1 VYAVLKNTL
10 LAGAAASMFA
20 VITVSGSKTGR
31 LLPEKPGKEA
41 INPFIKTTVRDTPP
55 EEGVTNDDLHYP
67 IRDNDY
73 GEPIYNPKA
82 PMQLNSPSNIKTTT
96 TYNPK
101 DSSYTFEQ
109 KMGALDYR
117 PPINMSDQDYRD
129 YQFKQQVKNYWKSRT
144 QADSK
149 SDPTKK
155 QLIPQ
160 LKVGG
165 ELFDRLFGGNTVDIR
180 PTGSAELLFG
190 VITNRNENPAIPQKQ
205 RKISNFDF
213 NMKIQLNIV
222 GKIGEKLKLTTNYN
236 TEASFDFENQIKIQY
251 TGTED
256 EILKKVEAGNVNLPL
271 NSSLITGSQT
281 LFGVKATLQFGKL
294 TATLLAAQER
304 GKKTELNV
312 QNGAQTMTYT
322 VQADNYE
329 ANRHYFL
336 AQYFRDNYN
345 QWLANTP
352 IVQSPIQIT
361 KIEVYVTNRT
371 SQFEQARNIAA
382 FADLGEDTSHIFY
395 QNTHNGSLKYNITDT
410 PYTANPTVIQTPYP
424 RNSKNSLYKNLLDTF
439 TVTTGTVVTGEE
451 GPLRARSYNT
461 AVANLT
467 AIIDPL
473 TNQQV
478 FNAGREFEVLTR
490 ARRLNPATDYYLNPR
505 LGYISL
511 NTALNYDEVLSVS
524 YQYMLNGRVYQVGEF
539 SDQFPSTDQLIV
551 TKLLKSTQLN
561 TQIPMWDLMMKN
573 VYTLGAYSLS
583 PTNFQLNVFYN
594 NIKTGVD
601 IPYIP
606 YGSMNGHLLIQELH
620 LDNINQN
627 QDRVPDGYFDFIPNV
642 TVNPQNGRIYFTTK
656 EPFGNDLKGA
666 FSPDEL
672 QNHLTDVNGFIFQEL
687 YDSTKISAQQL
698 PNKDRFKLKGS
709 YQSATSNEFSLNSM
723 NIPQGSVRVTAG
735 GVALTENV
743 DYTVDYTMGKVKI
756 INESVLNSG
765 QAIKITAENNSL
777 FNVQQKSMYGAR
789 FDYKYSKDLALGGTI
804 LHYGERPLTQKVN
817 IGDEPVSNTMIGID
831 YNYRANAPWLTRL
844 IDKIPLIQTKEPS
857 SIQISGEGADL
868 IPGHSSAISNN
879 GGTSYIDDFEGSV
892 STIDLRSATAWFHS
906 SIPEGQP
913 NLFPET
919 LPGNSDSIKTGLNR
933 AKIAWYTVDQSV
945 FYQSTTLTPPQAGKQ
960 QQSNHFMEAFFESDL
975 FPKKTPPN
983 GQPQLL
989 PMLDVA
995 FYPNERGPYNYDTK
1009 PTHISA
1015 GINVA
1020 ESNIEK
1026 TIILNKPETRWGG
1039 IMRSLTTNDFQASN
1053 IEYIQFWMMDPFNE
1067 DYNNQTQ
1074 TQYNTFHQAP
1084 PTNGELYFNLG
1095 SVSEDILKDG
1105 SMAYENGI
1113 PSPSGTNY
1121 SVQNSPWGR
1130 YPSSPPYVNAFDI
1143 DPNTRPYQDVGYDCI
1158 GDGDEASHFS
1168 NYKAELTG
1176 LNISGD
1182 NEAYGDPSGDNYH
1195 FYRGDDYDKL
1205 VAPKGN
1211 LLYRYKKYNNV
1222 EGNSPTQAQY
1232 QTQNAGGYSTVSIT
1246 TPNIEDVNKDNTLNQ
1261 SESYYQYKIKVTPQ
1275 DINPGNVGNN
1285 YIVNYIPV
1293 SKQGAD
1299 GVQRTVNFYQFKIP
1313 ITDFNAKIG
1322 GISGYNAI
1330 RFMRMFTKSFSAP
1343 VIMRFARLELVRSDW
1358 RVYQENLSTPTGGL
1372 QTDNQTEFDVS
1383 AVSYQ
1388 ENGTRTP
1395 IDYVLPP
1402 GINQQQNVQTTN
1414 LVLLNEQS
1422 LSLRV
1427 SNLKDG
1433 DARAVYKNI
1442 TSLDARSYQKIRMY
1456 VHAEKLNN
1464 QPLNDGD
1471 VHMFVRLGSDFTNNY
1486 YVYEVPVKLT
1496 APGNYDNG
1504 NDNDKSKVWPS
1515 ANEVVLDLA
1524 EITGEKIKRNL
1535 KDIPT
1540 TGIKMDTTKTE
1551 TGVPHLIGVVGEPNM
1566 GAITNVMIGILNPL
1580 TPADPKSMTAEIW
1593 VDELRVTDFNQHGG
1607 QAAISKVTAKLADF
1621 GQVSLSGQVATPFFG
1636 SIDAKPSDRSRQSVK
1651 QYAMNGTFQ
1660 LGKFLPKDWKINLP
1674 IYIAQSET
1682 YNTPQYDPT
1691 NGDVLMSNITV
1702 KNGFTDGSNHTPDQI
1717 GLIKNRAVDY
1727 TRQRGINFTNVS
1739 KQRSKNKTKM
1749 YPWDIENISV
1759 TYAYTEQYK
1768 RNVTTAFSFNRNYNG
1783 LLNYNYQAP
1792 IKSFEPFKNSKAAI
1806 LQSPWLA
1813 LIKDINIK
1821 PLPGQFN
1828 FSNSVTRTYI
1838 ESCARDI
1845 SSEQSGQPDYTRT
1858 QYNKTFNVTRNY
1870 STRWDLT
1877 KNIKL
1882 DLTATNLGRVLEDP
1896 KNPGSNITTAD
1907 KQLVE
1912 KNLFQKG
1919 GTNTNYNQTTN
1930 VNVLLPLN
1938 KIPLL
1943 DFITQASGKYTAN
1956 YQWQRRPFAVDTIGN
1971 TIQNAQTQ
1979 AYTTQLNMVNL
1990 YNKIPYLKR
1999 INQNL
2004 PRPKKDKK
2012 KEEDKKKADGKT
2024 DPKDPQADKNK
2035 PPANNTVQTKP
2046 DTSKKKDSN
2055 PLEIFDHIARILMTV
2070 KQISANY
2077 NITQGTTLPG
2087 FAPSAS
2093 ILGMSNSGN
2102 NNTYFGDNSQY
2113 NQLGAPGLG
2122 FVFGG
2127 NQGKMATK
2135 PSDIQSLNATGIVK
2149 DAEHNNWLVHR
2160 QNFSTQYLHTKTQT
2174 FNYSA
2179 NVEPIKSLKIT
2190 LTGNMT
2196 HGQTESYFIGYD
2208 STDRKYPYK
2217 AYTPVFGGN
2226 YSISTITL
2234 SKYSFS
2240 KDDAVGTHNSTVFDN
2255 YLLLTQ
2261 DYAGLLSHQ
2270 NHNSLG
2276 KEGNHYDGYSYNQQD
2291 VAIGAFISAY
2301 TGHKTASANNT
2312 GNNLFKKIPLPGW
2325 SLTYDGFGKMAA
2337 VKKYFK
2343 SVVLTHGYRS
2353 TLSYG
2358 SYTNNQAYGED
2369 PINHGAIKR
2378 TVDSVGS
2385 TSNFVSQYVMNT
2397 ITVSESFSPLIKVNF
2412 MFVDK
2417 GKIKGL
2423 GANFEIKK
2431 DHISTLSSNVPQV
2444 MDLHSSEY
2452 NIGATYTLPQ
2462 VEIKRLKI
2470 RGKPLKSD
2478 LLSTVTLSF
2487 RQTQTALRKGVD
2499 VSTPNG
2505 DALTQVSQVSA
2516 GQNITTIKVSL
2527 TYSLTQNVNL
2537 RIYYDRTINKP
2548 VISTSFPTQTTNA
2561 GLSLRFVIQ

>member
-1 VYAVLKNTL
+1 
-10 LAGAAASMFA
+10 MFA
-20 VITVSGSKTGR
+20 LITLSGNKTAK
-31 LLPEKPGKEA
+31 LLPEKPGREA
-41 INPFIKTTVRDTPP
+41 INPFIKTTVKDTPP
-55 EEGVTNDDLHYP
+55 EEGITNDDLRYP

-73 GEPIYNPKA
+73 GEPVYNPKA
-82 PMQLNSPSNIKTTT
+82 PMQLNSASNIKTTT

-109 KMGALDYR
+109 KMGALNYR
-117 PPINMSDQDYRD
+117 PPIYMTEEEYKD
-129 YQFKQQVKNYWKSRT
+129 YQFKQQVKSYWKSRT

-281 LFGVKATLQFGKL
+281 LFGVKTTMQFGKL
-294 TATLLAAQER
+294 TATALVAQER

-336 AQYFRDNYN
+336 AQYFRDHYN
-345 QWLANTP
+345 SWLANTP

-371 SQFEQARNIAA
+371 SQFDQARNIAA
-382 FADLGEDTSHIFY
+382 FADLGEDTSHVFY
-395 QNTHNGSLKYNITDT
+395 ANKHNGSLKYNITDT
-410 PYTANPTVIQTPYP
+410 PYANISGVAQIPYP
-424 RNSKNSLYKNLLDTF
+424 RNSKNNLYKNLLDTF
-439 TVTTGTVVTGEE
+439 KITATTGGE
-451 GPLRARSYNT
+451 GPLRERSYNT

-524 YQYMLNGRVYQVGEF
+524 YQYILNGKTYQVGEF
-539 SDQFPSTDQLIV
+539 SDQFPSTDQLII

-583 PTNFQLNVFYN
+583 STNFQLNIVYN

-606 YGSMNGHLLIQELH
+606 YGSMNGQLLIQKLG
-620 LDNINQN
+620 LDRINQN

-642 TVNPQNGRIYFTTK
+642 TVNPQNGRIYFTGI
-656 EPFGNDLKGA
+656 EPFGNDLRRA
-666 FSPDEL
+666 FAADTL
-672 QNHLTDVNGFIFQEL
+672 NHAADVNGFIFQEL

-789 FDYKYSKDLALGGTI
+789 FDYKYSKDLALGGTV

-817 IGDEPVSNTMIGID
+817 IGDEPVSNTMLGID

-844 IDKIPLIQTKEPS
+844 VDKIPLIQTKEPS
-857 SIQISGEGADL
+857 SIQLSGEGADL
-868 IPGHSSAISNN
+868 IPGHSKAISNN

-892 STIDLRSATAWFHS
+892 STIDLRSSSAWFHA

-919 LPGNSDSIKTGLNR
+919 AIGNSDSIKTGINR

-945 FYQSTTLTPPQAGKQ
+945 FYQKSTLTPPQTTLPA
-960 QQSNHFMEAFFESDL
+960 QSNHFMEAFFESDL

-1074 TQYNTFHQAP
+1074 SQYNTFHQAP

-1113 PSPSGTNY
+1113 PSPASPNY
-1121 SVQNSPWGR
+1121 QVQNSPWGK
-1130 YPSSPPYVNAFDI
+1130 YPASPPYVNAFDI
-1143 DPNTRPYQDVGYDCI
+1143 DPTTRPYQDVGYDCL
-1158 GDGDEASHFS
+1158 GDVNGTGGINEGTYFA
-1168 NYKAELTG
+1168 NYKNELTG
-1176 LNISGD
+1176 LHVTGD
-1182 NEAYGDPSGDNYH
+1182 NEAFADPSGDNYH

-1205 VAPKGN
+1205 VAPKGSM
-1211 LLYRYKKYNNV
+1211 LDRYKKYNNV
-1222 EGNSPTQAQY
+1222 EGNSPTQTQY
-1232 QTQNAGGYSTVSIT
+1232 QGQNSGGYSTVAIT
-1246 TPNIEDVNKDNTLNQ
+1246 SPNIEDINKDNTLNQ
-1261 SESYYQYKIKVTPQ
+1261 SESYYQYKVKITPQ
-1275 DINPGNVGNN
+1275 DINPNNIGNN
-1285 YIVNYIPV
+1285 YIVNVIPV
-1293 SKQGAD
+1293 TKQGAD

-1313 ITDFNAKIG
+1313 ITDYNSKIG
-1322 GISGYNAI
+1322 GIEGYNAI

-1343 VIMRFARLELVRSDW
+1343 VVMRFARLELVRSDW
-1358 RVYQENLSTPTGGL
+1358 RVYQQTLSTPTGGL
-1372 QTDNQTEFDVS
+1372 QTDNETEFDVS

-1442 TSLDARSYQKIRMY
+1442 TSLDARSYKNIRMF

-1471 VHMFVRLGSDFTNNY
+1471 VHMFMRIGSDFTNNY

-1496 APGNYDNG
+1496 APGTYDNA
-1504 NDNDKSKVWPS
+1504 NDNDKSKVWPT
-1515 ANEVVLDLA
+1515 ANEVVINLD
-1524 EITGEKIKRNL
+1524 EITSRKLDRNANN
-1535 KDIPT
+1535 IPT
-1540 TGIKMDTTKTE
+1540 TGTDIKPSSFNTA
-1551 TGVPHLIGVVGEPNM
+1551 HLVGVVGEPNM
-1566 GAITNVMIGILNPL
+1566 GAITSIMIGIENPL
-1580 TPADPKSMTAEIW
+1580 TPTNPKAMTAEIW

-1621 GQVSLSGQVATPFFG
+1621 GQVSLSGQVSTPFFG

-1651 QYAMNGTFQ
+1651 QYALNGTFQ

-1674 IYIAQSET
+1674 IYVAQSEIF
-1682 YNTPQYDPT
+1682 NTPQYDPT
-1691 NGDVLMSNITV
+1691 NGDVLMSNIS
-1702 KNGFTDGSNHTPDQI
+1702 TDQKHYTQDEVNH
-1717 GLIKNRAVDY
+1717 IKNRAVDY

-1749 YPWDIENISV
+1749 YPWDVENLSA
-1759 TYAYTEQYK
+1759 TYAFTEQYK
-1768 RNVTTAFSFNRNYNG
+1768 VNVTTAWSFNRNYNG

-1813 LIKDINIK
+1813 LIKEMNVK

-1828 FSNSVTRTYI
+1828 FSTNVTRTYI
-1838 ESCARDI
+1838 ESRARDI
-1845 SSEQSGQPDYTRT
+1845 TSEQSGQKDYTQT

-1870 STRWDLT
+1870 ATRWDLT

-1882 DLTATNLGRVLEDP
+1882 DITATNLGRVLE
-1896 KNPGSNITTAD
+1896 NPGTPGTNVTHSDRQHVEQN
-1907 KQLVE
+1907 LVV
-1912 KNLFQKG
+1912 KG

-1930 VNVLLPLN
+1930 LNVLLPLN
-1938 KIPLL
+1938 KIPAL

-1999 INQNL
+1999 LNQNL
-2004 PRPKKDKK
+2004 PKPKKDKK
-2012 KEEDKKKADGKT
+2012 KADDKKKTDGKP
-2024 DPKDPQADKNK
+2024 DPNNPLDKNK
-2035 PPANNTVQTKP
+2035 PPTAGTNTLTAKP

-2055 PLEIFDHIARILMTV
+2055 PLEIFDHLARVLMTL

-2087 FAPSAS
+2087 FAPEAS
-2093 ILGMSNSGN
+2093 ILGTSNNGN
-2102 NNTYFGDNSQY
+2102 NGQF
-2113 NQLGAPGLG
+2113 GAPGLG

-2127 NQGKMATK
+2127 NQGKMATSS
-2135 PSDIQSLNATGIVK
+2135 SDIQSSGATGIVK
-2149 DAEHNNWLVHR
+2149 EAENKNWLVHR

-2196 HGQTESYFIGYD
+2196 HGQTESYFIGHHDTDLTTHLYKPGYD
-2208 STDRKYPYK
+2208 H
-2217 AYTPVFGGN
+2217 YTPVFGGN

-2234 SKYSFS
+2234 GHYSIF
-2240 KDDAVGTHNSTVFDN
+2240 KDDEAGTHNSHIFDN
-2255 YLLLTQ
+2255 YLSLTS
-2261 DYAGLLSHQ
+2261 DYAHILSTQ
-2270 NHNSLG
+2270 NTNSKGVEG
-2276 KEGNHYDGYSYNQQD
+2276 KHYDGYGSDQQE
-2291 VAIGAFISAY
+2291 VVIGAFISAY
-2301 TGHKTASANNT
+2301 TGHKTATAKNT
-2312 GNNLFKKIPLPGW
+2312 GDNMFKKIPLPGW
-2325 SLTYDGFGKMAA
+2325 NLTYDGLGKMPA

-2358 SYTNNQAYGED
+2358 SYTNNQAYN
-2369 PINHGAIKR
+2369 PNHNAR
-2378 TVDSVGS
+2378 VSQDSATGS

-2423 GANFEIKK
+2423 GANFEIKR

-2452 NIGATYTLPQ
+2452 NIGTTYTLPQ

-2487 RQTQTALRKGVD
+2487 RQTQTAIRKAVD
-2499 VSTPNG
+2499 VPTTNG
-2505 DALTQVSQVSA
+2505 IATEQVSQISA

>member
-1 VYAVLKNTL
+1 MYAVLKNTL
-10 LAGAAASMFA
+10 IAGAAAALFS
-20 VITVSGSKTGR
+20 VITHSGSKNSR
-31 LLPEKPGKEA
+31 LLPEKQGSEA
-41 INPFIKTTVRDTPP
+41 INPFIKTTVQDTPP
-55 EEGVTNDDLHYP
+55 PEVEPGVTNDDLHYP

-73 GEPIYNPKA
+73 GEPIYNPKS
-82 PMQLNSPSNIKTTT
+82 PLQLNNPSNIKTTT
-96 TYNPK
+96 TYDPATKTYNF
-101 DSSYTFEQ
+101 DQ

-117 PPINMSDQDYRD
+117 TPTYMTEEEYQDYK
-129 YQFKQQVKNYWKSRT
+129 FKEQVKGYWKSRT

-155 QLIPQ
+155 QLIPK
-160 LKVGG
+160 LTVGG

-180 PTGSAELLFG
+180 PTGSAELMFG

-281 LFGVKATLQFGKL
+281 LFGVKTTLQFGKL
-294 TATLLAAQER
+294 NVVALAAQER

-312 QNGAQTMTYT
+312 QNGAQTQTYT

-336 AQYFRDNYN
+336 GQYFRDNYN
-345 QWLANTP
+345 GWLSNTP

-371 SQFEQARNIAA
+371 SQFDQARNIAG
-382 FADLGEDTSHIFY
+382 FADLAEDTNHIYY
-395 QNTHNGSLKYNITDT
+395 QNKKNPTAYNIKDSIGITHAT
-410 PYTANPTVIQTPYP
+410 PRNP
-424 RNSKNSLYKNLLDTF
+424 RNSLNTLYNSLIDSNSN
-439 TVTTGTVVTGEE
+439 TGVA
-451 GPLRARSYNT
+451 GPLYERNYNT
-461 AVANLT
+461 AVQNLT
-467 AIIDPL
+467 QYTYADP
-473 TNQQV
+473 QAGQVQV

-490 ARRLNPATDYYLNPR
+490 ARRLNPATDYYLNAR

-524 YQYMLNGRVYQVGEF
+524 YQYSLNGKVYQVGEF
-539 SDQFPSTDQLIV
+539 SDQFPSTDKLLI

-583 PTNFQLNVFYN
+583 STNFALNVVYN

-606 YGSMNGHLLIQELH
+606 YGSMNGQLLIQKLG
-620 LDNINQN
+620 LDRINQN
-627 QDRVPDGYFDFIPNV
+627 QDRQPDGYFDFIPNV
-642 TVNPQNGRIYFTTK
+642 TVNPQNGRIYFVSV
-656 EPFGNDLKGA
+656 EPFGNDLRRA
-666 FSPDEL
+666 FGSDTL
-672 QNHLTDVNGFIFQEL
+672 SHAADVAGFVFQEL
-687 YDSTKISAQQL
+687 YDSTKVSAQQL

-789 FDYKYSKDLALGGTI
+789 FDYKYSKDLTLGGTV

-817 IGDEPVSNTMIGID
+817 IGDEPVSNTMLGID

-844 IDKIPLIQTKEPS
+844 VDKIPLIQTKEPS

-868 IPGHSSAISNN
+868 IPGHSKAISNN

-892 STIDLRSATAWFHS
+892 STIDLRSAGAWIHAS
-906 SIPEGQP
+906 VPEGQP

-933 AKIAWYTVDQSV
+933 AKLAWYTIDQSV
-945 FYQSTTLTPPQAGKQ
+945 FYQSSALTPAAITKQ
-960 QQSNHFMEAFFESDL
+960 VQSNHFMEAFFESDL

-989 PMLDVA
+989 PMLDLA
-995 FYPNERGPYNYDTK
+995 FYPNERGPYNFDTK
-1009 PTHISA
+1009 PTNISA
-1015 GINVA
+1015 GIDA
-1020 ESNIEK
+1020 TASS
-1026 TIILNKPETRWGG
+1026 TAGHIILNKPETRWGG
-1039 IMRSLTTNDFQASN
+1039 IMRSLTTNDFQAAN

-1074 TQYNTFHQAP
+1074 PQYNTFHQAP

-1105 SMAYENGI
+1105 SMSYENGLK
-1113 PSPSGTNY
+1113 SPSNGNY
-1121 SVQNSPWGR
+1121 IDQNSPWGKT
-1130 YPSSPPYVNAFDI
+1130 PSSPPYVNAFDI
-1143 DPNTRPYQDVGYDCI
+1143 DPNTRPYQDAGYDGI
-1158 GDGDEASHFS
+1158 PDNLGDAVDNEINHFS
-1168 NYKAELTG
+1168 GYRAALTAAG
-1176 LNISGD
+1176 VSGN
-1182 NEAYGDPSGDNYH
+1182 NEAFSDPSGDNYH

-1205 VAPKGN
+1205 GSAAN
-1211 LLYRYKKYNNV
+1211 TLFRYKKYNNV
-1222 EGNSPTQAQY
+1222 EGNSPTQNQY
-1232 QTQNAGGYSTVSIT
+1232 QGQNAGGYSTVAST
-1246 TPNIEDVNKDNTLNQ
+1246 TPNIEDINKDNTLNQ
-1261 SESYYQYKIKVTPQ
+1261 SEAYYQYKIKVTPQ
-1275 DINPGNVGNN
+1275 DINTNNVGNN
-1285 YIVNYIPV
+1285 YIVNVLPV
-1293 SKQGAD
+1293 TKQGPD
-1299 GVQRTVNFYQFKIP
+1299 GVPRTVNFYQFKIP
-1313 ITDFNAKIG
+1313 VTSYNSKIG
-1322 GISGYNAI
+1322 SIEGYNAI

-1343 VIMRFARLELVRSDW
+1343 VVMRFARLELVRSDW
-1358 RVYQENLSTPTGGL
+1358 RVYQQDLSIPTGGL

-1388 ENGTRTP
+1388 ENGTRSP

-1433 DARAVYKNI
+1433 DSRGVYKNI
-1442 TSLDARSYQKIRMY
+1442 NSLDARSYKKIRMF

-1471 VHMFVRLGSDFTNNY
+1471 VHMFMRIGSDFTNNY

-1496 APGNYDNG
+1496 APSSSYNNA
-1504 NDNDKSKVWPS
+1504 NDGDKAKVWPS
-1515 ANEVVLDLA
+1515 DNEVVIDLE
-1524 EITGEKIKRNL
+1524 EITGL
-1535 KDIPT
+1535 KLHRSANNQAT
-1540 TGIKMDTTKTE
+1540 TDTYTTNPA
-1551 TGVPHLIGVVGEPNM
+1551 GNRAHIIGVVGEPNM
-1566 GAITNVMIGILNPL
+1566 GAITSIMVGIENPL
-1580 TPADPKSMTAEIW
+1580 TPTNPKSMSAEIW

-1607 QAAISKVTAKLADF
+1607 QAAITKVTAKLADF
-1621 GQVSLSGQVATPFFG
+1621 GQISLSGQISTPFFG
-1636 SIDAKPSDRSRQSVK
+1636 SIDANPSDRSRQSVK
-1651 QYAMNGTFQ
+1651 QYAINGTFQ

-1674 IYIAQSET
+1674 IYMAQSEIF
-1682 YNTPQYDPT
+1682 NTPQYDPT
-1691 NGDVLMSNITV
+1691 NGDVLMSNVTTQYFKDPEV
-1702 KNGFTDGSNHTPDQI
+1702 KT
-1717 GLIKNRAVDY
+1717 IKNRAVDY

-1739 KQRSKNKTKM
+1739 KQRGKNKTKM
-1749 YPWDIENISV
+1749 YPWDVENLAL
-1759 TYAYTEQYK
+1759 TYAFTEQYK
-1768 RNVTTAFSFNRNYNG
+1768 VNVNTAWSFNRNYTG
-1783 LLNYNYQAP
+1783 MLNYNYQVP
-1792 IKSFEPFKNSKAAI
+1792 VKSFEPFKNSKAAI

-1813 LIKDINIK
+1813 IVKDINIK
-1821 PLPGQFN
+1821 PSPGQFS
-1828 FSNSVTRTYI
+1828 FSDNVTRTYI
-1838 ESCARDI
+1838 ESHTRDI
-1845 SSEQSGQPDYTRT
+1845 TSAPGAIDYTQT

-1870 STRWDLT
+1870 SSRWDLT

-1882 DLTATNLGRVLEDP
+1882 DITATNLGRVLE
-1896 KNPGSNITTAD
+1896 NPNNRGANVTAD
-1907 KQLVE
+1907 DRKIVEQNLLV
-1912 KNLFQKG
+1912 KG
-1919 GTNTNYNQTTN
+1919 GTNTAYNQTTN
-1930 VNVLLPLN
+1930 LNILLPLN
-1938 KIPLL
+1938 KIPAL
-1943 DFITQASGKYTAN
+1943 DFISQASVKYTAN
-1956 YQWQRRPFAVDTIGN
+1956 YQWQRRPFAVDTVGN

-1979 AYTTQLNMVNL
+1979 AYTTQLNMVNF
-1990 YNKIPYLKR
+1990 YNKFPYLKR
-1999 INQNL
+1999 VGQYL
-2004 PRPKKDKK
+2004 PPPKKKLKKK
-2012 KEEDKKKADGKT
+2012 KE
-2024 DPKDPQADKNK
+2024 DKNN
-2035 PPANNTVQTKP
+2035 PADPNVKLPVGAAAANTN
-2046 DTSKKKDSN
+2046 KDSVSTN
-2055 PLEIFDHIARILMTV
+2055 YLEIFDHLARVLMTL
-2070 KQISANY
+2070 KQISGNY
-2077 NITQGTTLPG
+2077 NVTQGTTLPG
-2087 FAPSAS
+2087 FAPEAS
-2093 ILGMSNSGN
+2093 ILGMSNNGN
-2102 NNTYFGDNSQY
+2102 NNQF
-2113 NQLGAPGLG
+2113 GAPGLG

-2127 NQGKMATK
+2127 NQGKMATTI
-2135 PSDIQSLNATGIVK
+2135 SDIDPRNITGIVH
-2149 DAEHNNWLVHR
+2149 DAENKSWLVHR

-2174 FNYSA
+2174 INYSA

-2190 LTGNMT
+2190 FTGNMT
-2196 HGQTESYFIGYD
+2196 HGQTESFFVGYHVPDSSNNYKPAGYD
-2208 STDRKYPYK
+2208 H
-2217 AYTPVFGGN
+2217 YTPVFGGN

-2234 SKYSFS
+2234 GPNTFKA
-2240 KDDAVGTHNSTVFDN
+2240 DEAGTHNSTLFAN
-2255 YLLLTQ
+2255 YMALRGDYVKLLAANNPYSTHQVLQ
-2261 DYAGLLSHQ
+2261 DGSI
-2270 NHNSLG
+2270 N
-2276 KEGNHYDGYSYNQQD
+2276 GYSKDQQD
-2291 VAIGAFISAY
+2291 VVVGAFISAY
-2301 TGHKTASANNT
+2301 TGHGATTKNV

-2325 SLTYDGFGKMAA
+2325 NLTYDGLGKMPV

-2358 SYTNNQAYGED
+2358 SYTNNQAYAED
-2369 PINHGAIKR
+2369 AQHHSTKR
-2378 TVDSVGS
+2378 TVDTIGS
-2385 TSNFVSQYVMNT
+2385 TANFVSQYVMNT
-2397 ITVSESFSPLIKVNF
+2397 ITVSESFSPLIKVNL
-2412 MFVDK
+2412 MFIDK

-2423 GANFEIKK
+2423 GANFEIKRDK
-2431 DHISTLSSNVPQV
+2431 MSTLSSNVPQV

-2462 VEIKRLKI
+2462 VEIKKLKI

-2487 RQTQTALRKGVD
+2487 RQSQTILRKVVATDDRGGEIQ
-2499 VSTPNG
+2499 S
-2505 DALTQVSQVSA
+2505 SQVSS
-2516 GQNITTIKVSL
+2516 GQNVTTIKVSL
-2527 TYSLTQNVNL
+2527 TYSLTQNINL

>member
-1 VYAVLKNTL
+1 
-10 LAGAAASMFA
+10 MFA
-20 VITVSGSKTGR
+20 LITLSGNKTNK
-31 LLPEKPGKEA
+31 LLPEQEDKEA
-41 INPFIKTTVRDTPP
+41 INPFIKIAALDTPP
-55 EEGVTNDDLHYP
+55 DGGVTNDDLHYP

-82 PMQLNSPSNIKTTT
+82 PLQLNSASNIKTTT

-109 KMGALDYR
+109 KMGNLNYR
-117 PPINMSDQDYRD
+117 PPIYMSEEDYRD
-129 YQFKQQVKNYWKSRT
+129 YQFKQQVKSYWKSRT

-180 PTGSAELLFG
+180 PTGSAELMFG

-236 TEASFDFENQIKIQY
+236 TEASFDFENQIKLQY

-281 LFGVKATLQFGKL
+281 LFGVKTTMQFGKL
-294 TATLLAAQER
+294 TATALVAQER

-345 QWLANTP
+345 VWLANTP

-371 SQFEQARNIAA
+371 SQFDQARNIAG
-382 FADLGEDTSHIFY
+382 FADLGEDVSHIFPS
-395 QNTHNGSLKYNITDT
+395 NTHNTSLFNIQDSAT
-410 PYTANPTVIQTPYP
+410 NGNKYP
-424 RNSKNSLYKNLLDTF
+424 RNTITNLYHSLLDSTNPASA
-439 TVTTGTVVTGEE
+439 
-451 GPLRARSYNT
+451 GPLHARSYNT
-461 AVANLT
+461 AVTNLT
-467 AIIDPL
+467 AIINPS
-473 TNQQV
+473 NGQQV
-478 FNAGREFEVLTR
+478 FNTGREFEVLTR

-524 YQYMLNGRVYQVGEF
+524 YQYMLNGKVYQVGEF
-539 SDQFPSTDQLIV
+539 SDQFPSSDQLII

-583 PTNFQLNVFYN
+583 PTNFQLNVVYN

-606 YGSMNGHLLIQELH
+606 YGSLNGHLLIQVLG
-620 LDNINQN
+620 LDRINQN
-627 QDRVPDGYFDFIPNV
+627 QDRTPDGYFDFIPNV
-642 TVNPQNGRIYFTTK
+642 TVNPQNGRIYFTSV
-656 EPFGNDLKGA
+656 EPFGNDLWHA
-666 FSPDEL
+666 FAADTVS
-672 QNHLTDVNGFIFQEL
+672 HATDVRGFIFQEL
-687 YDSTKISAQQL
+687 YDSTKVSAQQL

-789 FDYKYSKDLALGGTI
+789 FDYKYSKDLSLGGTI

-817 IGDEPVSNTMIGID
+817 IGDEPVSNTMLGID

-844 IDKIPLIQTKEPS
+844 VDKIPLIQTKEPS
-857 SIQISGEGADL
+857 SIQFSGEGADL
-868 IPGHSSAISNN
+868 IPGHSKAISNN

-892 STIDLRSATAWFHS
+892 STIDLRGATAWFHA
-906 SIPEGQP
+906 SIPQGQP
-913 NLFPET
+913 GLFPET
-919 LPGNSDSIKTGLNR
+919 LASNADSVNTGLNR
-933 AKIAWYTVDQSV
+933 AKMAWYTVDQSV
-945 FYQSTTLTPPQAGKQ
+945 FYQSSTLTPPQATKQ

-995 FYPNERGPYNYDTK
+995 FYPDERGPYNFDAK

-1015 GINVA
+1015 GINVSA
-1020 ESNIEK
+1020 SNAAK
-1026 TIILNKPETRWGG
+1026 SIILNKPETRWGG
-1039 IMRSLTTNDFQASN
+1039 IMRSLTTNDFQAAN

-1067 DYNNQTQ
+1067 DYNNQSQ

-1113 PSPSGTNY
+1113 PSPSNSNY
-1121 SVQNSPWGR
+1121 VDQSSPWGR
-1130 YPSSPPYVNAFDI
+1130 FPTSPPYVNAFDI

-1158 GDGDEASHFS
+1158 GDGDEVNHFS
-1168 NYKAELTG
+1168 WYRSELAALQVT
-1176 LNISGD
+1176 GD
-1182 NEAYGDPSGDNYH
+1182 NEAFGDPAGDNYH

-1205 VAPKGN
+1205 STAQGSMLN
-1211 LLYRYKKYNNV
+1211 RYKKYNNV
-1222 EGNSPTQAQY
+1222 EGNSPTQTQY
-1232 QTQNAGGYSTVSIT
+1232 QGQNAGGYSTVAIT
-1246 TPNIEDVNKDNTLNQ
+1246 SPNIEDINKDNTLNQ
-1261 SESYYQYKIKVTPQ
+1261 SESYYQYKIKITPQ
-1275 DINPGNVGNN
+1275 DINENNIGNN
-1285 YIVNYIPV
+1285 YIVNVIPV
-1293 SKQGAD
+1293 VKQGAD
-1299 GVQRTVNFYQFKIP
+1299 GVQRKVNFYQFKIP
-1313 ITDFNAKIG
+1313 VTDYNAKIG
-1322 GISGYNAI
+1322 GIEGYNAI
-1330 RFMRMFTKSFSAP
+1330 RFMRMFTRSFSGP
-1343 VIMRFARLELVRSDW
+1343 VVMRFARLELVRSDW
-1358 RVYQENLSTPTGGL
+1358 RVYQQNLATSTGGL
-1372 QTDNQTEFDVS
+1372 QTDNETEFDVS

-1388 ENGTRTP
+1388 ENGTRSP

-1442 TSLDARSYQKIRMY
+1442 NSLDARSYKKIRMF

-1471 VHMFVRLGSDFTNNY
+1471 VHMFVRIGSDFTNNY

-1496 APGNYDNG
+1496 APGSYDNG
-1504 NDNDKSKVWPS
+1504 NDNDKGKVWPS
-1515 ANEVVLDLA
+1515 ANEVVLDLT
-1524 EITGEKIKRNL
+1524 EITGEKIKRNII
-1535 KDIPT
+1535 KHST
-1540 TGIKMDTTKTE
+1540 TGVELDTTKTE
-1551 TGVPHLIGVVGEPNM
+1551 TGVAHFIGVVGEPNM
-1566 GAITNVMIGILNPL
+1566 GAITNVMIGISNPI
-1580 TPADPKSMTAEIW
+1580 TPTNPKSMSAEIW

-1651 QYAMNGTFQ
+1651 QYAFNGTFQ

-1674 IYIAQSET
+1674 IYIAQSEII
-1682 YNTPQYDPT
+1682 NTPQYDPT
-1691 NGDVLMSNITV
+1691 NGDVLMSDITV
-1702 KNGFTDGSNHTPDQI
+1702 KNGFTDGSNHTVDQI

-1749 YPWDIENISV
+1749 YPWDIENLSV
-1759 TYAYTEQYK
+1759 TYAFTEQYK
-1768 RNVTTAFSFNRNYNG
+1768 HNVTTAWSFNRAYNG

-1792 IKSFEPFKNSKAAI
+1792 IKSFEPFKNSKMAL

-1813 LIKDINIK
+1813 LIKEINVK

-1828 FSNSVTRTYI
+1828 FSTSVTRTYI
-1838 ESCARDI
+1838 ETRARDI
-1845 SSEQSGQPDYTRT
+1845 SSENGGQDFAQT
-1858 QYNKTFNVTRNY
+1858 QYNKTFNVVRNY
-1870 STRWDLT
+1870 SSRWDLT

-1882 DLTATNLGRVLEDP
+1882 DITAANMGRVLEDP
-1896 KNPGSNITTAD
+1896 LNRGTNTSVGD
-1907 KQLVE
+1907 RQLVE
-1912 KNLFQKG
+1912 KNLVVKG
-1919 GTNTNYNQTTN
+1919 GTNTSYNQTTN

-1938 KIPLL
+1938 KIPAL

-1956 YQWQRRPFAVDTIGN
+1956 YQWIRRPFAVDTIGN

-1999 INQNL
+1999 LNQNL

-2012 KEEDKKKADGKT
+2012 KEDDKKKKDGKL
-2024 DPKDPQADKNK
+2024 DPKDPNAANNK
-2035 PPANNTVQTKP
+2035 PPANNTVAAKP
-2046 DTSKKKDSN
+2046 DTSKKKETN
-2055 PLEIFDHIARILMTV
+2055 PFEIFDYAAKILMTV

-2087 FAPSAS
+2087 FAPEAS
-2093 ILGMSNSGN
+2093 ILGMSNNG
-2102 NNTYFGDNSQY
+2102 TY

-2127 NQGKMATK
+2127 NQGKMATSS
-2135 PSDIQSLNATGIVK
+2135 SDILSQNATGIVK
-2149 DAEHNNWLVHR
+2149 DAETKNWLVHR

-2179 NVEPIKSLKIT
+2179 NVEPIKGFKVT
-2190 LTGNMT
+2190 FTGNMT

-2208 STDRKYPYK
+2208 TTDKKYPYK
-2217 AYTPVFGGN
+2217 PYTPVFGGN

-2234 SKYSFS
+2234 GHYSIF
-2240 KDDAVGTHNSTVFDN
+2240 KDDQPGTHNSTIFDN
-2255 YLLLTQ
+2255 FKNMRG
-2261 DYAGLLSHQ
+2261 DYSTILAS
-2270 NHNSLG
+2270 NNPNSLG
-2276 KEGNHYDGYSYNQQD
+2276 ANSVTGFKNGYNGNQQD
-2291 VAIGAFISAY
+2291 VVIGAFISAY
-2301 TGHKTASANNT
+2301 TGHTKANANNT
-2312 GNNLFKKIPLPGW
+2312 GDNMFKKIPLPGW
-2325 SLTYDGFGKMAA
+2325 NLTYDGLGKVPA

-2343 SVVLTHGYRS
+2343 SIVLTHGYRS

-2358 SYTNNQAYGED
+2358 SYTNNQAYSS
-2369 PINHGAIKR
+2369 NKNAR
-2378 TVDSVGS
+2378 VSQDSVTGP
-2385 TSNFVSQYVMNT
+2385 TSNFVSQFVMNT

-2423 GANFEIKK
+2423 GANFEIKR

-2462 VEIKRLKI
+2462 VEIKRIKI

-2478 LLSTVTLSF
+2478 LLSTATLSF
-2487 RQTQTALRKGVD
+2487 RQTQTALRKIITDEHG
-2499 VSTPNG
+2499 G
-2505 DALTQVSQVSA
+2505 DIQASQISA
-2516 GQNITTIKVSL
+2516 GQNIITIKVSL

-2561 GLSLRFVIQ
+2561 GVSLRFVIQ

>member
-41 INPFIKTTVRDTPP
+41 INPFIKTSVSDTPP

-109 KMGALDYR
+109 KMGTLDYR

-345 QWLANTP
+345 HWLANTP

-371 SQFEQARNIAA
+371 SQFDQARNIAA
-382 FADLGEDTSHIFY
+382 FADLGEDTSHVFY
-395 QNTHNGSLKYNITDT
+395 QNKHNHSPFNITDSVGALKY
-410 PYTANPTVIQTPYP
+410 PHNTVTYFY
-424 RNSKNSLYKNLLDTF
+424 RNVLDTLK
-439 TVTTGTVVTGEE
+439 T
-451 GPLRARSYNT
+451 RSYNT

-467 AIIDPL
+467 GILDP
-473 TNQQV
+473 TTGQQV

-606 YGSMNGHLLIQELH
+606 YGSMNGQLLIQKLG
-620 LDNINQN
+620 LDRINQN

-642 TVNPQNGRIYFTTK
+642 TVNPQNGRIYFTSI
-656 EPFGNDLKGA
+656 EPFGNDLRRA
-666 FSPDEL
+666 FAADTL
-672 QNHLTDVNGFIFQEL
+672 NHPADVNGFIFQEL

-919 LPGNSDSIKTGLNR
+919 LPGNSDSTKTGLNR
-933 AKIAWYTVDQSV
+933 ARMAWYTVDQSV
-945 FYQSTTLTPPQAGKQ
+945 FYQSSTLTPPQAGKQ

-1009 PTHISA
+1009 PTNISA

-1113 PSPSGTNY
+1113 PSPTSTNY
-1121 SVQNSPWGR
+1121 VVQNSPWGR

-1143 DPNTRPYQDVGYDCI
+1143 DPNTRPYQDVGYDCY
-1158 GDGDEASHFS
+1158 GDGDEAIVFS
-1168 NYKAELTG
+1168 GYKNALSSMQIT
-1176 LNISGD
+1176 GD
-1182 NEAYGDPSGDNYH
+1182 NEAFSDPAGDDYH

-1205 VAPKGN
+1205 VAPKGS
-1211 LLYRYKKYNNV
+1211 LLDRYKKYNNV
-1222 EGNSPTQAQY
+1222 EGNSPTQTQY

-1261 SESYYQYKIKVTPQ
+1261 SESYYQYKVKITPQ

-1285 YIVNYIPV
+1285 YIVNVIPV

-1471 VHMFVRLGSDFTNNY
+1471 VHMFIRLGSDFTNNY

-1515 ANEVVLDLA
+1515 ANEVVINLN
-1524 EITGEKIKRNL
+1524 EITSEKLARNA
-1535 KDIPT
+1535 DGTPT
-1540 TGIKMDTTKTE
+1540 TGTKIVPTNSE
-1551 TGVPHLIGVVGEPNM
+1551 TGAAHYIGVVGEPNM

-1580 TPADPKSMTAEIW
+1580 TQADPKSMTAEVW

-1691 NGDVLMSNITV
+1691 NGDVLMSNVTTAD
-1702 KNGFTDGSNHTPDQI
+1702 NHFTDKEVST
-1717 GLIKNRAVDY
+1717 IKNRAVDY

-1749 YPWDIENISV
+1749 YPWDIENISI

-1845 SSEQSGQPDYTRT
+1845 TSEQSGQPDYTRT

-1896 KNPGSNITTAD
+1896 NNPGSNITTAD

-1999 INQNL
+1999 LNQNL

-2012 KEEDKKKADGKT
+2012 KEEDKKKDGKA

-2035 PPANNTVQTKP
+2035 PPVAVTNTLTAKP

-2087 FAPSAS
+2087 FAPTAS

-2127 NQGKMATK
+2127 NQGKMVTSA
-2135 PSDIQSLNATGIVK
+2135 SDIQSIHSTGIVK

-2179 NVEPIKSLKIT
+2179 NIEPIKSLKIT

-2196 HGQTESYFIGYD
+2196 HGQTESYFIGYHNAD
-2208 STDRKYPYK
+2208 SAHNYVAGYDHL
-2217 AYTPVFGGN
+2217 TPVFGGN

-2234 SKYSFS
+2234 NKYSFL
-2240 KDDAVGTHNSTVFDN
+2240 KDDQAGTHNSTIFDN
-2255 YLLLTQ
+2255 YLQ
-2261 DYAGLLSHQ
+2261 MRGDYSNILASNNPNSH
-2270 NHNSLG
+2270 SSSTTKFKDG
-2276 KEGNHYDGYSYNQQD
+2276 YDGNQQD

-2301 TGHKTASANNT
+2301 TGHGATSKNT
-2312 GNNLFKKIPLPGW
+2312 GDNLFKKIPLPGW
-2325 SLTYDGFGKMAA
+2325 SLTYDGLGKMAA

-2358 SYTNNQAYGED
+2358 SYTNNQAYSS
-2369 PINHGAIKR
+2369 NHNAR
-2378 TVDSVGS
+2378 VSQDSITGP

-2423 GANFEIKK
+2423 GANFEIKR

-2487 RQTQTALRKGVD
+2487 RETQTALRKVTTVENVGD
-2499 VSTPNG
+2499 VQT
-2505 DALTQVSQVSA
+2505 SQISA

>member
-10 LAGAAASMFA
+10 IAGAAAALFS
-20 VITVSGSKTGR
+20 VITLSGSKNSR
-31 LLPEKPGKEA
+31 LLPEKQGSEA
-41 INPFIKTTVRDTPP
+41 INPFIKTTVQDTPP
-55 EEGVTNDDLHYP
+55 PDVEPGVTNDDLHYP
-67 IRDNDY
+67 IKDNDY
-73 GEPIYNPKA
+73 GEPIYNPKS
-82 PMQLNSPSNIKTTT
+82 PLQLNNPSNIKTTT
-96 TYNPK
+96 TYDPATKTYNF
-101 DSSYTFEQ
+101 DQ
-109 KMGALDYR
+109 KMGTLDYR
-117 PPINMSDQDYRD
+117 TPTYMTEEEYQDYK
-129 YQFKQQVKNYWKSRT
+129 FKEQVKGYWKSRT

-155 QLIPQ
+155 QLIPK
-160 LKVGG
+160 LTVGG

-180 PTGSAELLFG
+180 PTGSAELMFG

-281 LFGVKATLQFGKL
+281 LFGVKTTLQFGKL
-294 TATLLAAQER
+294 TTTALFAQER

-336 AQYFRDNYN
+336 GQYFRDNYN
-345 QWLANTP
+345 NWLANTP

-371 SQFEQARNIAA
+371 SQFDQARNIAA
-382 FADLGEDTSHIFY
+382 FADIAEDVNHIYY
-395 QNTHNGSLKYNITDT
+395 QNTTNPTIYNIKDSVGIS
-410 PYTANPTVIQTPYP
+410 PTAPRNP
-424 RNSKNSLYKNLLDTF
+424 RNSLNTLYNTLLDSANNPI
-439 TVTTGTVVTGEE
+439 GPPGSHIP
-451 GPLRARSYNT
+451 GPLQDRNYNT
-461 AVANLT
+461 AVQNLT
-467 AIIDPL
+467 QYNYLDA
-473 TNQQV
+473 QAGQQVQV

-490 ARRLNPATDYYLNPR
+490 ARRLNPATDYYLNGR

-511 NTALNYDEVLSVS
+511 NTSLNYDEVLSVS
-524 YQYMLNGRVYQVGEF
+524 YQYTLNGKVYQVGEF
-539 SDQFPSTDQLIV
+539 SDQFPSTDKLLI

-583 PTNFQLNVFYN
+583 ATNFALNIVYN

-606 YGSMNGHLLIQELH
+606 YGSMNGQLLIQKLG
-620 LDNINQN
+620 LDRINQN
-627 QDRVPDGYFDFIPNV
+627 QDRQPDGYFDFIPNV
-642 TVNPQNGRIYFTTK
+642 TVNPQNGRIYFTSI
-656 EPFGNDLKGA
+656 EPFGNDLKHA
-666 FSPDEL
+666 FSNDEI
-672 QNHLTDVNGFIFQEL
+672 QNHAADVAGFVFQEL

-765 QAIKITAENNSL
+765 QAIKITAENNAL
-777 FNVQQKSMYGAR
+777 FSVQTKSMYGAR
-789 FDYKYSKDLALGGTI
+789 FDYKYSKDLSLGGTI

-844 IDKIPLIQTKEPS
+844 VDKIPLIQTKEPS

-868 IPGHSSAISNN
+868 IPGHSGAISNN

-892 STIDLRSATAWFHS
+892 STIDLRGAGAWMHAS
-906 SIPEGQP
+906 VPEGQP

-933 AKIAWYTVDQSV
+933 AKLAWYTIDQSV
-945 FYQSTTLTPPQAGKQ
+945 FYQSSALTPAAISKQ
-960 QQSNHFMEAFFESDL
+960 VQSNHFMQAFFESDL

-989 PMLDVA
+989 PILDLA
-995 FYPNERGPYNYDTK
+995 FYPNERGPYNFDTK
-1009 PTHISA
+1009 PTNISA
-1015 GINVA
+1015 GIDA
-1020 ESNIEK
+1020 TASSNAGHIV
-1026 TIILNKPETRWGG
+1026 LNKPETRWGG
-1039 IMRSLTTNDFQASN
+1039 IMRSLTTNDFQAAN

-1067 DYNNQTQ
+1067 DYNNQSQ
-1074 TQYNTFHQAP
+1074 PQYNTFHQAP

-1105 SMAYENGI
+1105 SMSYENGI
-1113 PSPSGTNY
+1113 KSPSNGNY
-1121 SVQNSPWGR
+1121 IEQNSPWGKT
-1130 YPSSPPYVNAFDI
+1130 PASPPYVNAFDI
-1143 DPNTRPYQDVGYDCI
+1143 DPNTRPYQDVGYDGI
-1158 GDGDEASHFS
+1158 PDNLGDAVDNEINHFS
-1168 NYKAELTG
+1168 AYRGELTAAG
-1176 LNISGD
+1176 VSST
-1182 NEAYGDPSGDNYH
+1182 NEAFADPSGDNYH

-1205 VAPKGN
+1205 GAAAN
-1211 LLYRYKKYNNV
+1211 TLFRYKKYNNV
-1222 EGNSPTQAQY
+1222 EGNSPTQNQY
-1232 QTQNAGGYSTVSIT
+1232 QSQNAGGYSTVAST
-1246 TPNIEDVNKDNTLNQ
+1246 TPNIEDINKDNTLNQ
-1261 SESYYQYKIKVTPQ
+1261 SEAYYQYKIKVTPQ

-1285 YIVNYIPV
+1285 YIVNVIPV
-1293 SKQGAD
+1293 NKQGPD

-1313 ITDFNAKIG
+1313 ITSYNSKIG
-1322 GISGYNAI
+1322 SIEGYNAI

-1343 VIMRFARLELVRSDW
+1343 VVMRFARLELVRSDW
-1358 RVYQENLSTPTGGL
+1358 RVYQQDLSSPTGGL
-1372 QTDNQTEFDVS
+1372 VTDNQTEFDVS

-1388 ENGTRTP
+1388 ENGTRSP

-1414 LVLLNEQS
+1414 MVLLNEQS

-1433 DARAVYKNI
+1433 DARGVYKNI
-1442 TSLDARSYQKIRMY
+1442 NSLDARSYKKIRMF

-1471 VHMFVRLGSDFTNNY
+1471 VNMFVRIGSDFTNNY
-1486 YVYEVPVKLT
+1486 YIYKVPVKLT
-1496 APGNYDNG
+1496 APNSSYNNA
-1504 NDNDKSKVWPS
+1504 NDGDKAKVWPS
-1515 ANEVVLDLA
+1515 DNEVVIDLT
-1524 EITGEKIKRNL
+1524 EITDLKLIRNQTAG
-1535 KDIPT
+1535 KANTDSTMRHPA
-1540 TGIKMDTTKTE
+1540 GNHA
-1551 TGVPHLIGVVGEPNM
+1551 HLIGVVGEPNM
-1566 GAITNVMIGILNPL
+1566 GAITSVMVGIENPL
-1580 TPADPKSMTAEIW
+1580 TPTNPKSMSAEVW

-1621 GQVSLSGQVATPFFG
+1621 GQISLSGQVSTPFFG

-1651 QYAMNGTFQ
+1651 QYAINGTFQ
-1660 LGKFLPKDWKINLP
+1660 LGKFLPKEWKINLP
-1674 IYIAQSET
+1674 IYLAQSEIF
-1682 YNTPQYDPT
+1682 NTPQYDPT
-1691 NGDVLMSNITV
+1691 NGDVLMSNVST
-1702 KNGFTDGSNHTPDQI
+1702 KNGFKDGSNNTFDEI
-1717 GLIKNRAVDY
+1717 GQIKNRAVDY

-1739 KQRSKNKTKM
+1739 KQRGKNKTKM
-1749 YPWDIENISV
+1749 YPWDVENLSL
-1759 TYAYTEQYK
+1759 TYAFTEQYK
-1768 RNVTTAFSFNRNYNG
+1768 HNVTTSWSFNRNYTG
-1783 LLNYNYQAP
+1783 MLNYNYQVP
-1792 IKSFEPFKNSKAAI
+1792 VKSVEPFKNSKASI
-1806 LQSPWLA
+1806 MQSPWLA
-1813 LIKDINIK
+1813 IVKDINIK
-1821 PLPGQFN
+1821 PLPGQFSFGDN
-1828 FSNSVTRTYI
+1828 VTRTYI
-1838 ESCARDI
+1838 ESHARDI
-1845 SSEQSGQPDYTRT
+1845 TTAPGAKDYTQT

-1882 DLTATNLGRVLEDP
+1882 DITATNLGRVLE
-1896 KNPGSNITTAD
+1896 NPNNLGSNVTAND
-1907 KQLVE
+1907 KNTVE
-1912 KNLFQKG
+1912 QNLIRKG
-1919 GTNTNYNQTTN
+1919 GTNTAYNQTTN
-1930 VNVLLPLN
+1930 LNILLPLN
-1938 KIPLL
+1938 KIPAL
-1943 DFITQASGKYTAN
+1943 DFISQASVKYTAN
-1956 YQWQRRPFAVDTIGN
+1956 YQWQRRPFSVDTIGN

-1979 AYTTQLNMVNL
+1979 AYTTQLNMTNL

-1999 INQNL
+1999 VGQYL
-2004 PRPKKDKK
+2004 PPPKKKLK
-2012 KEEDKKKADGKT
+2012 
-2024 DPKDPQADKNK
+2024 
-2035 PPANNTVQTKP
+2035 
-2046 DTSKKKDSN
+2046 KKKDDKNNSVDPNVKLPGGAPVANTNKDSVSTN
-2055 PLEIFDHIARILMTV
+2055 PLEIFEHLARVLMTV
-2070 KQISANY
+2070 KQISGNY

-2087 FAPSAS
+2087 FAPEAS
-2093 ILGMSNSGN
+2093 ILGMSNNGN
-2102 NNTYFGDNSQY
+2102 NNQF
-2113 NQLGAPGLG
+2113 GAPGLG
-2122 FVFGG
+2122 FVFGA
-2127 NQGKMATK
+2127 NQGAFPKSI
-2135 PSDIQSLNATGIVK
+2135 SDVTTSNSGIVH
-2149 DAEHNNWLVHR
+2149 DAQKNNWLVHR

-2174 FNYSA
+2174 INYSA
-2179 NVEPIKSLKIT
+2179 NVEPLKSLKIT
-2190 LTGNMT
+2190 FTGNMT
-2196 HGQTESYFIGYD
+2196 HGQTESFFIGYHD
-2208 STDRKYPYK
+2208 SINHIYK
-2217 AYTPVFGGN
+2217 PGYDHYTPVFGGN

-2234 SKYSFS
+2234 GPNTFKA
-2240 KDDAVGTHNSTVFDN
+2240 DQVGTHNSDLFDK
-2255 YLLLTQ
+2255 YILMRGQ
-2261 DYAGLLSHQ
+2261 YAQMLSQQ
-2270 NHNSLG
+2270 NKNSLG
-2276 KEGNHYDGYSYNQQD
+2276 LSADGKHYDGYDLNQQD
-2291 VAIGAFISAY
+2291 VVMGAFISAY
-2301 TGHKTASANNT
+2301 TGHKTASNKNV
-2312 GNNLFKKIPLPGW
+2312 GDNLFKKIPLPGW
-2325 SLTYDGFGKMAA
+2325 NLTYDGLSKMPI

-2369 PINHGAIKR
+2369 ATHHSTR
-2378 TVDSVGS
+2378 RVVDTIGS
-2385 TSNFVSQYVMNT
+2385 AANFVSQYVINT
-2397 ITVSESFSPLIKVNF
+2397 ITVSESFSPLIKVNL
-2412 MFVDK
+2412 MFIDK

-2423 GANFEIKK
+2423 GANFEIKRDK
-2431 DHISTLSSNVPQV
+2431 MSTLSSNVPQV

-2487 RQTQTALRKGVD
+2487 RQSQTILRKVITEQGSNGQSVD
-2499 VSTPNG
+2499 IQS
-2505 DALTQVSQVSA
+2505 SQVSS

-2527 TYSLTQNVNL
+2527 TYSLTQNINL

>member
-1 VYAVLKNTL
+1 MYSVLKNTL
-10 LAGAAASMFA
+10 LVGAAASMFA
-20 VITVSGSKTGR
+20 LITVSGNKTGK
-31 LLPEKPGKEA
+31 LLPEKPGQET
-41 INPFIKTTVRDTPP
+41 INPFISSAAKDTPP
-55 EEGVTNDDLHYP
+55 EETITNDDLHYP

-73 GEPIYNPKA
+73 GEPVYNPKT
-82 PMQLNSPSNIKTTT
+82 PMQLNTASNIKTTT

-101 DSSYTFEQ
+101 DSSYLFEQ
-109 KMGALDYR
+109 KMGDKLSYR
-117 PPINMSDQDYRD
+117 PPIYMTEEEYKD

-149 SDPTKK
+149 SDPSKK

-281 LFGVKATLQFGKL
+281 LFGVKTTMQFGKL
-294 TATLLAAQER
+294 TATALVAQER

-345 QWLANTP
+345 AWLSNTP

-371 SQFEQARNIAA
+371 SQFDQARNIAA
-382 FADLGEDTSHIFY
+382 FADLGEDVSHIY
-395 QNTHNGSLKYNITDT
+395 YPNSHNSSLFNIVDSAGITT
-410 PYTANPTVIQTPYP
+410 KYP
-424 RNSKNSLYKNLLDTF
+424 RNTITNLYRNLLDSNS
-439 TVTTGTVVTGEE
+439 VVD
-451 GPLRARSYNT
+451 GPLHDRSYNT

-467 AIIDPL
+467 SIMSGSV
-473 TNQQV
+473 QV

-524 YQYMLNGRVYQVGEF
+524 YQYTLNGKVYQVGEF
-539 SDQFPSTDQLIV
+539 SDQFPSTDQLII

-561 TQIPMWDLMMKN
+561 TQIPLWDMMMKN

-583 PTNFQLNVFYN
+583 PTNFQLGIYYN

-606 YGSMNGHLLIQELH
+606 YGTMNGQLLIQKLH

-642 TVNPQNGRIYFTTK
+642 TVNPANGRIYFTTV
-656 EPFGNDLKGA
+656 EPFGNDLRKA
-666 FSPDEL
+666 FGSDTAS
-672 QNHLTDVNGFIFQEL
+672 HLTDVLGYVFQEL
-687 YDSTKISAQQL
+687 YDSTKVSAQQL

-789 FDYKYSKDLALGGTI
+789 FDYKHSKDLSLGGTI

-857 SIQISGEGADL
+857 SIQLSGEGADL
-868 IPGHSSAISNN
+868 IPGHSKAISNN

-892 STIDLRSATAWFHS
+892 STIDLRSSTAWFHA
-906 SIPEGQP
+906 SIPQGQP

-919 LPGNSDSIKTGLNR
+919 ALGNSDSVKTGLNR
-933 AKIAWYTVDQSV
+933 ARMAWYTVDQSV
-945 FYQSTTLTPPQAGKQ
+945 FYQSTSLTPPQASKVA
-960 QQSNHFMEAFFESDL
+960 QSNHFMEAFFESDL

-989 PMLDVA
+989 PMLDLA

-1009 PTHISA
+1009 PTNISA
-1015 GINVA
+1015 GINVT
-1020 ESNIEK
+1020 ESNNTK

-1039 IMRSLTTNDFQASN
+1039 IMRSLTTNDFQAAN

-1074 TQYNTFHQAP
+1074 PQYNTFHQSP

-1113 PSPSGTNY
+1113 PSPSNGNY
-1121 SVQNSPWGR
+1121 QVQNSPWGVT
-1130 YPSSPPYVNAFDI
+1130 PASPPYVNAFDI
-1143 DPNTRPYQDVGYDCI
+1143 DPATRPYQDVGYDCL
-1158 GDGDEASHFS
+1158 GNNTGPNGVTEQSHFNGYIS
-1168 NYKAELTG
+1168 ELGALQIT
-1176 LNISGD
+1176 GD
-1182 NEAYGDPSGDNYH
+1182 NEAYGDPSGDDYH
-1195 FYRGDDYDKL
+1195 FYRGDDYDK
-1205 VAPKGN
+1205 VSAAN
-1211 LLYRYKKYNNV
+1211 MLYRYKKYNNT

-1232 QTQNAGGYSTVSIT
+1232 QSQNSGGYSTVAIT
-1246 TPNIEDVNKDNTLNQ
+1246 TPNIEDINKDNTLNQ

-1275 DINPGNVGNN
+1275 DINPNNIGNN
-1285 YIVNYIPV
+1285 YIVNVIPV

-1299 GVQRTVNFYQFKIP
+1299 GIQRTVNFYQFKIP
-1313 ITDFNAKIG
+1313 VTDYNAKIG
-1322 GISGYNAI
+1322 GIEGYNAI
-1330 RFMRMFTKSFSAP
+1330 RFMRMFTRSFSAP

-1358 RVYQENLSTPTGGL
+1358 RVYQENLAIPTGGL
-1372 QTDNQTEFDVS
+1372 QTDNETEFDVS

-1442 TSLDARSYQKIRMY
+1442 TSLDARSYKKIRMF

-1471 VHMFVRLGSDFTNNY
+1471 VHMFMRIGSDFTNNY
-1486 YVYEVPVKLT
+1486 YIYDVPVKLT

-1504 NDNDKSKVWPS
+1504 NDNDKAKVWPS
-1515 ANEVVLDLA
+1515 ANEVVIDLE
-1524 EITGEKIKRNL
+1524 EITGDKLQRNL
-1535 KDIPT
+1535 HNTAATGTYTNST
-1540 TGIKMDTTKTE
+1540 TTE
-1551 TGVPHLIGVVGEPNM
+1551 TGVAHLIGVVGEPNM
-1566 GAITNVMIGILNPL
+1566 GAITSIMIGISNPV
-1580 TPADPKSMTAEIW
+1580 TPANPKAMTAEIW

-1651 QYAMNGTFQ
+1651 QYALNGTFQ

-1674 IYIAQSET
+1674 IYIAQSEIF
-1682 YNTPQYDPT
+1682 NTPQYDPT
-1691 NGDVLMSNITV
+1691 NGDVLMSSITTA
-1702 KNGFTDGSNHTPDQI
+1702 NGFTDGSKGTADQI
-1717 GLIKNRAVDY
+1717 GYIKNRAVDY

-1739 KQRSKNKTKM
+1739 KQRGKNKTKM
-1749 YPWDIENISV
+1749 MPWDIENLSF
-1759 TYAYTEQYK
+1759 TYAFTEQYK
-1768 RNVTTAFSFNRNYNG
+1768 HNVTMAWSFNRNYNG

-1792 IKSFEPFKNSKAAI
+1792 IKSFEPFKNSKMQL

-1813 LIKDINIK
+1813 IVKEINIK
-1821 PLPGQFN
+1821 PLPSQFN
-1828 FSNSVTRTYI
+1828 FSASGVRTYI
-1838 ESCARDI
+1838 ETHARDL
-1845 SSEQSGQPDYTRT
+1845 SSEQAGSPDYTQT
-1858 QYNKTFNVTRNY
+1858 QYNKTFNLTRNY

-1882 DLTATNLGRVLEDP
+1882 DLTATNLSRVLENP
-1896 KNPGSNITTAD
+1896 ANPGSNVSHD
-1907 KQLVE
+1907 DRQLVE
-1912 KNLFQKG
+1912 KNLFVKG
-1919 GTNTNYNQTTN
+1919 GTNTNYNQTAN

-1938 KIPLL
+1938 KIPAL

-1999 INQNL
+1999 LNQNL
-2004 PRPKKDKK
+2004 PKPKKDKK
-2012 KEEDKKKADGKT
+2012 KEDDKKKKDGKT
-2024 DPKDPQADKNK
+2024 DPKAPPDKNQ
-2035 PPANNTVQTKP
+2035 PQPAGNNTAPAKP
-2046 DTSKKKDSN
+2046 DTAKKKDSN
-2055 PLEIFDHIARILMTV
+2055 PFEIFDHLAKVLMTV

-2087 FAPSAS
+2087 FQPEAS
-2093 ILGMSNSGN
+2093 ILGTSNNGTN
-2102 NNTYFGDNSQY
+2102 NQF
-2113 NQLGAPGLG
+2113 GAPGLG

-2127 NQGKMATK
+2127 NQGKMVNSI
-2135 PSDIQSLNATGIVK
+2135 SDIKYDNLTGIVK
-2149 DAEHNNWLVHR
+2149 DAESKNWLVHR

-2190 LTGNMT
+2190 LSGNMT
-2196 HGQTESYFIGYD
+2196 HGQTESYFISYD
-2208 STDRKYPYK
+2208 TSGLNKAHPYV
-2217 AYTPVFGGN
+2217 PSSVVFGGN

-2240 KDDAVGTHNSTVFDN
+2240 KDDQAGTHNSQLFDN
-2255 YLLLTQ
+2255 YLNLTQ
-2261 DYAGLLSHQ
+2261 NYAQMLSQQ
-2270 NHNSLG
+2270 NPNSRG
-2276 KEGNHYDGYSYNQQD
+2276 AEGNHYDGYSRNQQD
-2291 VAIGAFISAY
+2291 VVIASFISAY
-2301 TGHKTASANNT
+2301 TGHTTASSNNV
-2312 GNNLFKKIPLPGW
+2312 GSNMFKKIPLPGW
-2325 SLTYDGFGKMAA
+2325 NLTYDGLGKMKV

-2369 PINHGAIKR
+2369 ALHHATNR
-2378 TVDSVGS
+2378 VSTDSTSGNPS
-2385 TSNFVSQYVMNT
+2385 SNFVSQFVMNT
-2397 ITVSESFSPLIKVNF
+2397 ITVSESFSPLVKVNF

-2423 GANFEIKK
+2423 GANFEIKR
-2431 DHISTLSSNVPQV
+2431 DRISTLSSNVPQV

-2487 RQTQTALRKGVD
+2487 RQTQTTLRKAVD
-2499 VSTPNG
+2499 EPGHDVPI
-2505 DALTQVSQVSA
+2505 QVSQISA

>member
-1 VYAVLKNTL
+1 MYAVLKNTL

-20 VITVSGSKTGR
+20 AITISGSKTGR
-31 LLPEKPGKEA
+31 LLPEKPDREA
-41 INPFIKTTVRDTPP
+41 INPFISTTVKDTPP
-55 EEGVTNDDLHYP
+55 DGGVTNGDLHYP

-82 PMQLNSPSNIKTTT
+82 PLQLNNPSNIKTTT
-96 TYNPK
+96 TYNPA

-109 KMGALDYR
+109 KMGDLNYR
-117 PPINMSDQDYRD
+117 PPIYMTDEEYKD
-129 YQFKQQVKNYWKSRT
+129 YQFKQQVKSYWKSRT

-251 TGTED
+251 AGTED
-256 EILKKVEAGNVNLPL
+256 EILKKVEAGNVTLPL

-281 LFGVKATLQFGKL
+281 LFGVKTTMQFGKL
-294 TATLLAAQER
+294 TATAIVAQER

-345 QWLANTP
+345 VWLSNTP

-371 SQFEQARNIAA
+371 SQFDQARNIAG

-395 QNTHNGSLKYNITDT
+395 ANKHNASIYNITDSIPNVT
-410 PYTANPTVIQTPYP
+410 KYP
-424 RNSKNSLYKNLLDTF
+424 RNTVTNLYHSLLDSG
-439 TVTTGTVVTGEE
+439 VTTV
-451 GPLRARSYNT
+451 GPLRDRSYNT

-467 AIIDPL
+467 AIMNPSVAG
-473 TNQQV
+473 QQV

-524 YQYMLNGRVYQVGEF
+524 YQYTLNGKLYQVGEF
-539 SDQFPSTDQLIV
+539 SDQFPSTDQLII

-583 PTNFQLNVFYN
+583 PTNFQLNVVYN

-606 YGSMNGHLLIQELH
+606 YGSLNGRLLIQVLG
-620 LDNINQN
+620 LDRINQN

-642 TVNPQNGRIYFTTK
+642 TVNPQNGRVYFTSV
-656 EPFGNDLKGA
+656 EPFGNDLRNA
-666 FSPDEL
+666 FSADEL
-672 QNHLTDVNGFIFQEL
+672 QNHLTDVNSFVFQEL
-687 YDSTKISAQQL
+687 YDSTKVSAQQL

-817 IGDEPVSNTMIGID
+817 IGDEPVSNTMIGLD

-844 IDKIPLIQTKEPS
+844 IDRLPLIQTKEAS
-857 SIQISGEGADL
+857 SIQVSGEGADL
-868 IPGHSSAISNN
+868 IPGHSKAISNN
-879 GGTSYIDDFEGSV
+879 NGTSYIDDFEGSV
-892 STIDLRSATAWFHS
+892 STIDLRSASAWFHAS
-906 SIPEGQP
+906 TPQGQP
-913 NLFPET
+913 QLFPET
-919 LPGNSDSIKTGLNR
+919 SAGNLDSTRTGLNR

-945 FYQSTTLTPPQAGKQ
+945 FYQSSTLTPPQATKQ

-995 FYPNERGPYNYDTK
+995 FYPDERGPYNFDTK
-1009 PTHISA
+1009 PTNVSA
-1015 GINVA
+1015 GINVSA
-1020 ESNIEK
+1020 SNAAQ

-1039 IMRSLTTNDFQASN
+1039 IMRSLTTNDFQAAN

-1074 TQYNTFHQAP
+1074 PQYNTFHQAP

-1113 PSPSGTNY
+1113 PSPASPSY
-1121 SVQNSPWGR
+1121 QVQNSPWGR
-1130 YPSSPPYVNAFDI
+1130 YPTSPPYVNAFDI
-1143 DPNTRPYQDVGYDCI
+1143 DPSTRPYQDVGYDCY
-1158 GDGDEASHFS
+1158 GDADEVNYFAG
-1168 NYKAELTG
+1168 YKAALTA
-1176 LNISGD
+1176 LQISGNND
-1182 NEAYGDPSGDNYH
+1182 AYSDPSGDDYH

-1205 VAPKGN
+1205 PTTVGTM
-1211 LLYRYKKYNNV
+1211 LYRYKKYNNV
-1222 EGNSPTQAQY
+1222 EGNSPTQTQY
-1232 QTQNAGGYSTVSIT
+1232 QSQNSTGYSTVAIT
-1246 TPNIEDVNKDNTLNQ
+1246 SPNIEDVNKDNTLNQ
-1261 SESYYQYKIKVTPQ
+1261 SESYYQYKVKITPQ
-1275 DINPGNVGNN
+1275 DINPNNVGNN
-1285 YIVNYIPV
+1285 YIVNVIPV

-1299 GVQRTVNFYQFKIP
+1299 GIQRTVNFYQFKIP
-1313 ITDFNAKIG
+1313 ITDYNANIG
-1322 GISGYNAI
+1322 GMYGYNAI
-1330 RFMRMFTKSFSAP
+1330 RFLRMFTKSFSAP

-1358 RVYQENLSTPTGGL
+1358 RVYQENLATPTGGL
-1372 QTDNQTEFDVS
+1372 QTDNETEFDVS

-1442 TSLDARSYQKIRMY
+1442 TSLDARSYKNIRMF

-1464 QPLNDGD
+1464 QPLNNGD
-1471 VHMFVRLGSDFTNNY
+1471 VHMFMRIGSDFTNNY
-1486 YVYEVPVKLT
+1486 YVYEIPVQLT

-1504 NDNDKSKVWPS
+1504 NDNDKAKVWPT
-1515 ANEVVLDLA
+1515 ANDVVINLD
-1524 EITGEKIKRNL
+1524 EITGEKLARNAAGTS
-1535 KDIPT
+1535 T
-1540 TGIKMDTTKTE
+1540 TGTQTTTTTSQ
-1551 TGVPHLIGVVGEPNM
+1551 TGAAHLIGVVGEPNM
-1566 GAITNVMIGILNPL
+1566 GAITNIMIGIVNPL
-1580 TPADPKSMTAEIW
+1580 TPANPKSMTAEIW

-1621 GQVSLSGQVATPFFG
+1621 GQVSLSGQVSTPFFG
-1636 SIDAKPSDRSRQSVK
+1636 SIDSKPSDRSRQSVK
-1651 QYAMNGTFQ
+1651 QYALNGTFQ

-1674 IYIAQSET
+1674 IYAAQSEIF
-1682 YNTPQYDPT
+1682 NTPQYDPT
-1691 NGDVLMSNITV
+1691 NGDVLMSNITTANHYSGDEV
-1702 KNGFTDGSNHTPDQI
+1702 KN
-1717 GLIKNRAVDY
+1717 IKNRAVDY

-1749 YPWDIENISV
+1749 YPWDIENLSV

-1768 RNVTTAFSFNRNYNG
+1768 VNVTTAWSFNRNYNG

-1792 IKSFEPFKNSKAAI
+1792 LKSFEPFKNSKMAI

-1821 PLPGQFN
+1821 PLPGQYN
-1828 FSNSVTRTYI
+1828 FSTSVVRTYI
-1838 ESCARDI
+1838 ESHARDI
-1845 SSEQSGQPDYTRT
+1845 TTELSGQPDYTQT

-1870 STRWDLT
+1870 ATRWDLT

-1882 DLTATNLGRVLEDP
+1882 DITATNLGRVLEDP
-1896 KNPGSNITTAD
+1896 NNLGTNVSHGD
-1907 KQLVE
+1907 RQLVE
-1912 KNLFQKG
+1912 QNLLVKG
-1919 GTNTNYNQTTN
+1919 GTNTSYNQTTN
-1930 VNVLLPLN
+1930 LNVLLPLN
-1938 KIPLL
+1938 KIPAL

-1956 YQWQRRPFAVDTIGN
+1956 YQWIRRPFAVDTIGN

-1999 INQNL
+1999 LNQNL
-2004 PRPKKDKK
+2004 PKPKPDKK
-2012 KEEDKKKADGKT
+2012 KDDKKKKDAKAD
-2024 DPKDPQADKNK
+2024 PNAPVDKNK
-2035 PPANNTVQTKP
+2035 PPIAATNTVTTKA
-2046 DTSKKKDSN
+2046 DSSKKKDSN
-2055 PLEIFDHIARILMTV
+2055 PLEIFDHLARILMTV
-2070 KQISANY
+2070 KQISGNY

-2087 FAPSAS
+2087 FAPEAS

-2102 NNTYFGDNSQY
+2102 NNTYFNNTPSGNNDSY

-2127 NQGKMATK
+2127 NQGKMAT
-2135 PSDIQSLNATGIVK
+2135 SSSGIQPNEATGIIK
-2149 DAEHNNWLVHR
+2149 EAEEKNWLVHR
-2160 QNFSTQYLHTKTQT
+2160 QNFSSQYLHTKTQT

-2196 HGQTESYFIGYD
+2196 HGQTESYFIGYTFPD
-2208 STDRKYPYK
+2208 SANNYQKPGYEHI
-2217 AYTPVFGGN
+2217 TPVFGGN

-2234 SKYSFS
+2234 NKYSFK
-2240 KDDAVGTHNSTVFDN
+2240 KDDDPNTHNSAIFDQ
-2255 YLLLTQ
+2255 YLTLTQ
-2261 DYAGLLSHQ
+2261 DYARILSKA
-2270 NHNSLG
+2270 NPNSKG
-2276 KEGNHYDGYSYNQQD
+2276 FENGHYDGYDQNQQD
-2291 VAIGAFISAY
+2291 VVIGSFISAY
-2301 TGHKTASANNT
+2301 TGHKTASTNNIGT
-2312 GNNLFKKIPLPGW
+2312 NMFKKIPLPGW
-2325 SLTYDGFGKMAA
+2325 NLTYDGLSKMPA

-2369 PINHGAIKR
+2369 ALHHATNR
-2378 TVDSVGS
+2378 VSQDSVLGP

-2397 ITVSESFSPLIKVNF
+2397 VTVSESFSPLIKVNF
-2412 MFVDK
+2412 MFMDK

-2423 GANFEIKK
+2423 GANFEIKR

-2462 VEIKRLKI
+2462 VEIKKLKI

-2487 RQTQTALRKGVD
+2487 RETQTALRKGIDEPGFNVP
-2499 VSTPNG
+2499 V
-2505 DALTQVSQVSA
+2505 QVSQISA

-2527 TYSLTQNVNL
+2527 TYSLTQNVNV
-2537 RIYYDRTINKP
+2537 RVYYDRTINKP

-2561 GLSLRFVIQ
+2561 GVSLRFVIQ